1 MRIHALDATSGALL
15 WQTGSLADDDLGPG
29 SGAGDAPTEPPA
41 AHVQASLA
49 AYLYS
54 AHAPAAVAAA
64 DGFRPSRTLRA
75 FGGHVWQAGL
85 PPAVG
90 VAPLLPPA
98 PKTEAATAAAAAAA
112 TTTAATTESDVADA
126 MSAWGFL
133 PGYHEHHEYRP
144 RVAANDGATAGA
156 AAAAAAAAAMV
167 VVHSAAGLRAFAL
180 ATGAPM
186 GIVPAASHALH
197 VALHPPPRAAAANGA
212 GAGAGAS
219 GEGGS
224 SGWGAQLR
232 ALVEVAQEDRLSGAA
247 LRPLAQDGD
256 GGQQQQQQLAED
268 ELPPGACAFV
278 AHGTL
283 PPRAERFRML
293 ACGSAAATKQRVA
306 KAARAAKRQ
315 RQDEEPAAAAA
326 EATAAAQRKL
336 RHREE
341 ARLAA
346 FAPWSIVALA
356 RHLRTSWSDAAA
368 AFPLQGAA
376 APVSLESVVLG
387 DPVAAKA
394 AEAVALGEAA
404 VATAARGRG
413 GGKGAAAAR
422 GGRGSRSKTRANMLS
437 GFGPDGARVWRAS
450 GAPATP
456 GAYGSDAAAAA
467 SAAGLQLV
475 RLPRDAEWWPVG
487 LARHCARRLG
497 LLGCGNA
504 GDDDAGGSSGGGGG
518 GWLEKQH
525 PAATGLL
532 SHGQDALMLHSAL
545 GDRVALAS
553 LPEAPVRPPVLGP
566 HAVAQ
571 QQRGAVTIV
580 VVTASATPDSA
591 HTARCFVLSR
601 GDAVVLA
608 PQGGGLFLL
617 LAMLLAAAAHCAGDA
632 GALAEEWDDDLKDAG
647 ARKKVDAAA
656 SSQPQHG
663 ASERA
668 ALSGRAFTS
677 IRKRTRR

>member
-1 MRIHALDATSGALL
+1 
-15 WQTGSLADDDLGPG
+15 
-29 SGAGDAPTEPPA
+29 
-41 AHVQASLA
+41 
-49 AYLYS
+49 
-54 AHAPAAVAAA
+54 
-64 DGFRPSRTLRA
+64 
-75 FGGHVWQAGL
+75 
-85 PPAVG
+85 
-90 VAPLLPPA
+90 
-98 PKTEAATAAAAAAA
+98 
-112 TTTAATTESDVADA
+112 
-126 MSAWGFL
+126 
-133 PGYHEHHEYRP
+133 
-144 RVAANDGATAGA
+144 
-156 AAAAAAAAAMV
+156 
-167 VVHSAAGLRAFAL
+167 
-180 ATGAPM
+180 
-186 GIVPAASHALH
+186 VPAASHALH
-197 VALHPPPRAAAANGA
+197 VALQPPSCAGASAGANGA
-212 GAGAGAS
+212 GTGAEAS
-219 GEGGS
+219 SEGGS

-247 LRPLAQDGD
+247 LRPLAQDGG
-256 GGQQQQQQLAED
+256 GGQQQQQQFAEDD

-293 ACGSAAATKQRVA
+293 ACGSAAATKQRIA
-306 KAARAAKRQ
+306 KAARAAKRL

-341 ARLAA
+341 VRLAA

-376 APVSLESVVLG
+376 APVALESVVLG

-394 AEAVALGEAA
+394 AEAVALGEEAA
-404 VATAARGRG
+404 AIAARGRG

-422 GGRGSRSKTRANMLS
+422 GGRGSRSKTRASMLS
-437 GFGPDGARVWRAS
+437 GFGPGGVRVWRAS

-467 SAAGLQLV
+467 SAAGLQLL
-475 RLPRDAEWWPVG
+475 RLPRDAEWWPIG

-504 GDDDAGGSSGGGGG
+504 GGDDAGGSSGGGGG
-518 GWLEKQH
+518 GGWLEQQH

-566 HAVAQ
+566 HAVTQ

-580 VVTASATPDSA
+580 VVTASATPNSA

-632 GALAEEWDDDLKDAG
+632 GALAEEWDEDLRDAG
-647 ARKKVDAAA
+647 ARKKLDAAV
-656 SSQPQHG
+656 SLQPQQG
-663 ASERA
+663 ASERTA
-668 ALSGRAFTS
+668 PSGRASTS